1 MDPGSRR
8 PRQNVVH
15 GRFPNADPVE
25 PEAAPI
31 PDAAEDEP
39 AQPVAETAHPVIP
52 AGRRI
57 AGLAA
62 EWGWLVYLA
71 LALPVIAVA
80 TMAKWGPLAGGTDA
94 AVAAT
99 GIAAVLARAG
109 RARPAAPHAWAL
121 LAAGMSLLVAGDVL
135 SSEYRQ
141 IFRTGEPFPS
151 LADAL
156 FVAAYPLLGAGLA
169 ILVRRRHPG
178 RDRASLLDTLVL
190 TFGVGAVSWVFLIAP
205 VLHNDAFSDLA
216 RVVIASR
223 LLGDVALLGLA
234 IRLIIGSRERSPA
247 LYLLAG
253 AGAVLQASDAA
264 AAALY
269 DAGMSL
275 AGAPELGRMAF
286 VVVVG
291 AAALHP
297 SMPAA
302 GKPAAAD
309 ELGVGRRRLAVL
321 TAASLAAPL
330 VMIVRSLAGDQVDV
344 PLLTLTFC
352 VVFSLVVLRLADLVR
367 HHEDVRRG
375 EDALRTAGEALVTAA
390 SRDHIHE
397 AAMVAAR
404 SLLGPDVPACL
415 YSCSPETGVLV
426 PVASSDGDPSSHAPI
441 TMSELPARV
450 RAYLTDRGD
459 AALRHS
465 ADNLP
470 WWQGSCLAPLSGR
483 EALHGVLAVSPGQ
496 PLPRAARETLA
507 TLTAQLALALE
518 SAAVAESAVRSEGE
532 ARLSSLVEHASDMIC
547 ILDHETV
554 IRYVSP
560 SIERVLGERPEAV
573 IGLGL
578 SELLHPDDRAAA
590 LAHIEHIATQGAA
603 PSPTEFRLRH
613 GSGDWRDVE
622 ALATNLLDNQSVG
635 GIVLN
640 VRDVSERKAFEAQLT
655 HQAFHDTLT
664 GLPNRALF
672 RDRLEQALERKRRE
686 GEPAA
691 ILFLD
696 LDDFKAIN
704 DSLGHALGDELLRI
718 VSERLVGAIRS
729 SDTAAR
735 LGGDEFAILIDDPGD
750 ERYVI
755 DVVERIMYALAEPA
769 MLDHHEVTIKPSIGI
784 AFSDGDVV
792 GASGAEEMVRNADV
806 AMYLAKDQ
814 GKGRYQI
821 FQPEMHAAA
830 VARLEMRTELQRAVK
845 AEQFTLRYQPIVD
858 LQTERMVG
866 CEALVRWEHPHR
878 GTISPAEFIPLL
890 EESGLIVQL
899 GQFILVEACKQAA
912 LLQLE
917 NPQDT
922 PLSMSVNVSARQLQ
936 RAQIVDEV
944 RSALEISGIPPSS
957 LVLELTESVMMQD
970 VDTAILRLE
979 ELRGLG
985 VRLAIDDFG
994 TGYSSLNYIRHFP
1007 IDILKIDKSFVSD
1020 SEHDKDV
1027 AALTATI
1034 VDLARILDVRAVA
1047 EGIEE
1052 IEQVHRLRDMGCE
1065 LGQGYYFAR
1074 PLTGADIL
1082 ALSRRRRSTPAE

>member
-15 GRFPNADPVE
+15 GRFPKADLVE

-31 PDAAEDEP
+31 PDVAEA
-39 AQPVAETAHPVIP
+39 AQPVAQTAQPAIP

-57 AGLAA
+57 AALAA

-71 LALPVIAVA
+71 LALPAVVVA
-80 TMAKWGPLAGGTDA
+80 TLIPGGPLGASADVAIGATAIVAVLAGVLIFRPRRRLTWAFLAGGMALFVASA
-94 AVAAT
+94 A
-99 GIAAVLARAG
+99 
-109 RARPAAPHAWAL
+109 
-121 LAAGMSLLVAGDVL
+121 L
-135 SSEYRQ
+135 SAQYDR
-141 IFRTGEPFPS
+141 IFHTAERFPS
-151 LADAL
+151 LADAIAL
-156 FVAAYPLLGAGLA
+156 AAFPLIGAGLA
-169 ILVRRRHPG
+169 ILIHARHPK
-178 RDRASLLDTLVL
+178 RDRASLLDTLVM
-190 TFGVGAVSWVFLIAP
+190 TIAIGAVVWLFLVAP
-205 VLHNDAFSDLA
+205 YVHNDGFSQFAKIDISA
-216 RVVIASR
+216 R
-223 LLGDVALLGLA
+223 LLGDVALLGLSL
-234 IRLIIGSRERSPA
+234 RLA
-247 LYLLAG
+247 LGARAANWSLFILNLAVLVLLATDG
-253 AGAVLQASDAA
+253 AWAALRVADVDAGAL
-264 AAALY
+264 
-269 DAGMSL
+269 
-275 AGAPELGRMAF
+275 PTLGPLLFA
-286 VVVVG
+286 VVTG

-297 SMPAA
+297 SVM
-302 GKPAAAD
+302 
-309 ELGVGRRRLAVL
+309 ELGTPVPDEDVSLSSRRLAAL
-321 TAASLAAPL
+321 TVASLAAPL
-330 VMIVRSLAGDQVDV
+330 VVIVRSLAGNTLDV
-344 PLLTLTFC
+344 ALMTLTFG
-352 VVFSLVVLRLADLVR
+352 VLFSFVVLRLGDLVR
-367 HHEDVRRG
+367 HHQDVRRG

-390 SRDHIHE
+390 SRDHIHQ

-404 SLLGPDVPACL
+404 SLLGPDVPTCL
-415 YSCSPETGVLV
+415 YSYNEETQVLL

-441 TMSELPARV
+441 AVSELPARV
-450 RAYLTDRGD
+450 RSYLTDRGE

-483 EALHGVLAVSPGQ
+483 EALHGVLAVSPGR

-507 TLTAQLALALE
+507 TLTTQLALALE

-547 ILDHETV
+547 ILDHEAIV
-554 IRYVSP
+554 RYVSP

-573 IGLGL
+573 LGRDL

-590 LAHIEHIATQGAA
+590 LAHIEHIAVQGAA

-613 GSGDWRDVE
+613 GSGEWRDVE

-672 RDRLEQALERKRRE
+672 RDRLEQALERKRRV

-704 DSLGHALGDELLRI
+704 DSLGHALGDDLLRI

-755 DVVERIMYALAEPA
+755 DVVERIMNALAEPA

-784 AFSDGDVV
+784 AFSDGDVL
-792 GASGAEEMVRNADV
+792 GAGGAEEMVRNADV

-830 VARLEMRTELQRAVK
+830 VARLELRTELQRAVK

-866 CEALVRWEHPHR
+866 CEALVRWEHPRR
-878 GTISPAEFIPLL
+878 GTISPADFIPLL
-890 EESGLIVQL
+890 EESGLIVPL

-912 LLQLE
+912 LLQEE
-917 NPQDT
+917 NPQDP

-944 RSALEISGIPPSS
+944 RSALQISGIPPSS

-970 VDTAILRLE
+970 VDMAILRLE

-1027 AALTATI
+1027 AALTSTI
-1034 VDLARILDVRAVA
+1034 VDLARILNVRAVA

-1052 IEQVHRLRDMGCE
+1052 QAQVQRLRDMGCE
-1065 LGQGYYFAR
+1065 LGQGFYFAR
-1074 PLTGADIL
+1074 PLTGPDIL
-1082 ALSRRRRSTPAE
+1082 AMSRRRRAARAE